1 MIINT
6 KEVFKD
12 FPEFKLELKRHDDFS
27 AFYQVI
33 LENTYNELFKNIND
47 GDIIIDASANIGA
60 FTVPAAKLIG
70 NNGKI
75 ISIEPQ
81 KDNFSIL
88 KDNIEL
94 NKLNNVIL
102 VNKAIYN
109 KSDEDINISGEG
121 VFARL
126 DKDKKDN
133 LVKTITLNDIIEQY
147 EIEPKIMKMD
157 IESSELYAMQ
167 SAENALKTLK
177 YIEMEIHNKYADDE
191 VNMALKEFTK
201 IYKNVEINNYRG
213 IIKKHPF
220 YFFNLELHNRFKTSF
235 RILKQKDDI
244 KTNDYPKI
252 GYFYRK

>member
-6 KEVFKD
+6 RGIFKD
-12 FPEFKLELKRHDDFS
+12 FPEFKLQLKRHDDFS

-33 LENTYNELFKNIND
+33 LENTYNELFKNINY
-47 GDIIIDASANIGA
+47 GDIIIDAGANIGA
-60 FTVPAAKLIG
+60 FTVPAAKLVG

-81 KDNFSIL
+81 KINFSIL
-88 KDNIEL
+88 KGNIEL

-109 KSDEDINISGEG
+109 KSDEDVNISGEG
-121 VFARL
+121 VFTKL

-133 LVKTITLNDIIEQY
+133 FVKTITLNDIVEQY
-147 EIEPKIMKMD
+147 KIEPKIMKMD
-157 IESSELYAMQ
+157 IEGSELYAMQ
-167 SAENALKTLK
+167 QAEKTLKSLK
-177 YIEMEIHNKYADDE
+177 YIEMGIHNKYADNE
-191 VNMALKEFTK
+191 VNIVLKEFTK
-201 IYKNVEINNYRG
+201 IYKNAEINNYRE
-213 IIKKHPF
+213 IIKKHLF

-235 RILKQKDDI
+235 RILKKKDNI
-244 KTNDYPKI
+244 KMDDYPKI